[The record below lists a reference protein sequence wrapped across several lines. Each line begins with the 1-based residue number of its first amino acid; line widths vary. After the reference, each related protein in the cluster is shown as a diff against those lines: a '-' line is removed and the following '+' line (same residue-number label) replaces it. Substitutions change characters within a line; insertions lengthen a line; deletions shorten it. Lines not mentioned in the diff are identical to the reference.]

1 MKRTR
6 SEMPLFETLEPRLFL
21 SASSAPT
28 AALGPCMAGPG
39 AAIVD
44 VDLHEG
50 PRLDDGSPLARLL
63 DKAVDRL
70 RGGQH
75 HGEEDGGPIRSV
87 RFGRDGTASASGAV
101 NPAGDI
107 DIQTFVAPKSG
118 TLSITLSQPGRS
130 GKLAGQLTVYDSRGN
145 SIATAA
151 GRAGGSVTVSVD
163 VLKGDRY
170 YVRVSG
176 QGDTRGAYAVKYCL
190 TPLTPDLAPIAHD
203 DSYSLSEDV
212 PLAVTAGG
220 VLANDAD
227 PEGKALSA
235 SLVSGTEHGSLT
247 FNPDGTFTYI
257 PAADFSGADS
267 FTYKASDGKNDS
279 NVATVTLTVQAVN
292 DAPVAKDD
300 AYAVDEDQSLVITDL
315 LANDFDVDGDPLQAV
330 LATGPAHGTLAVN
343 LDGSL
348 IYTPDA
354 DFNGVDSFTYMAS
367 DGLLESN
374 LATVTVTVRPVN
386 DAPVAAPD
394 AYEVQQNTGLSMPVL
409 ANDSDVDGDMLRA
422 VVLEGASHGVLE
434 YNPDGS
440 LMYSP
445 ADDYTGADSFTYRA
459 FDGQAYSDP
468 VTVTLNVVPVKLAFD
483 DAFTMTAG
491 TTLIVGQPGV
501 LANDVLATGWELA
514 CLNSGPQ
521 NGRLLSFDPFGGF
534 KYQPNA
540 GFTGTDTFTY
550 MVNDGARYSN
560 IATVTI
566 TVLPVA

>member
-1 MKRTR
+1 MEHTR

-21 SASSAPT
+21 SASPAPM

-39 AAIVD
+39 AAIID

-50 PRLDDGSPLARLL
+50 PRLDGGSPLARLL
-63 DKAVDRL
+63 DQAVNRL
-70 RGGQH
+70 RGGER
-75 HGEEDGGPIRSV
+75 HGEEDGRPIRSV
-87 RFGRDGTASASGAV
+87 RFRRDGTASVSGAI

-118 TLSITLSQPGRS
+118 TLSITLSQPGRN

-145 SIATAA
+145 SITTAA

-163 VLKGDRY
+163 VLKGERY
-170 YVRVSG
+170 YVRASG
-176 QGDTRGAYAVKYCL
+176 QGNTRGAYAVKYCL
-190 TPLTPDLAPIAHD
+190 TPLKPDLAPIARD
-203 DSYSLSEDV
+203 DSYSLNEDAA
-212 PLAVTAGG
+212 LAVTAGG

-247 FNPDGTFTYI
+247 FNSDGIFTYV
-257 PAADFSGADS
+257 PAADFNGVDS
-267 FTYKASDGKNDS
+267 FTYKASDGKNAS

-343 LDGSL
+343 FDGSL

-354 DFNGVDSFTYMAS
+354 DFNGVDSFTCKAS

-374 LATVTVTVRPVN
+374 MATVTITVRPVN
-386 DAPVAAPD
+386 DAPVARPD
-394 AYEVQQNTGLSMPVL
+394 AYEVDQNTTLSMPVL

-434 YNPDGS
+434 YEPDGS
-440 LMYSP
+440 LAYTP
-445 ADDYTGADSFTYRA
+445 AADYTGADSFTYRA

-491 TTLIVGQPGV
+491 TTLTVGLPGV
-501 LANDVLATGWELA
+501 LANDVLATGWEVA
-514 CLNSGPQ
+514 FLNSRPQ
-521 NGRLLSFDPFGGF
+521 NGNLLSFNVFGGF
-534 KYQPNA
+534 KYKPNT

-550 MVNDGARYSN
+550 MVNDGTRYSN